1 MLPQKKALPDAA
13 AKPIERTKGEGIY
26 CRTKT
31 INKKYNIY
39 INSRTRGETMIEL
52 NKPYKAKELAVALG
66 VSERT
71 FRGRKTEIEE
81 YLTKN
86 YQ

>member
-1 MLPQKKALPDAA
+1 
-13 AKPIERTKGEGIY
+13 
-26 CRTKT
+26 
-31 INKKYNIY
+31 
-39 INSRTRGETMIEL
+39 MIEL

-71 FRGRKTEIEE
+71 FRGRRTEIEE